1 MRGLKNL
8 RDELAHADA
17 RDERRWR
24 RCLRFGRKI
33 ARRPHVKSRLRFGLD
48 PVLVFE
54 SHVGLEHR
62 GNADVHLRAQFPYRW
77 KPLTRAQGALID
89 KLGDF
94 EMAVDETA
102 KAVGIKGEPVLVHPE
117 KQRRTLL
124 DVIFGD
130 VSHFVPDKT
139 KLLDTHIAFY
149 YLWK

>member
-77 KPLTRAQGALID
+77 KPLARVQGALID
-89 KLGDF
+89 ELS
-94 EMAVDETA
+94 
-102 KAVGIKGEPVLVHPE
+102 
-117 KQRRTLL
+117 
-124 DVIFGD
+124 DVIRDSLVKQVLSLKILFKHEPILTLPSLFWQIQQWRKCAGT
-130 VSHFVPDKT
+130 V
-139 KLLDTHIAFY
+139 ARN
-149 YLWK
+149 